1 MCRDGVLL
9 SLRIMPRDFLRICDY
24 NCTQPRL
31 GVFVVTKILRTLGRV
46 SSGRTGAASL
56 LAGALMVDVP
66 SGAHAVLPV
75 FGFFAGY
82 TAERSVLSGTG
93 WQAAREVPRGGWG
106 CPGRTAPVSM
116 RDTRSGPH
124 LLTEET
130 ELQSSGLADV
140 GPCRWPQLGDG
151 GGAVPSSADPLFTKS
166 PHLF

>member
-1 MCRDGVLL
+1 
-9 SLRIMPRDFLRICDY
+9 
-24 NCTQPRL
+24 
-31 GVFVVTKILRTLGRV
+31 
-46 SSGRTGAASL
+46 
-56 LAGALMVDVP
+56 MVDVP

-75 FGFFAGY
+75 FGFFTGY

-93 WQAAREVPRGGWG
+93 WQSVAAREVPRGGWR

-130 ELQSSGLADV
+130 ELQASGPADT
-140 GPCRWPQLGDG
+140 GPCRRLQLGDG
-151 GGAVPSSADPLFTKS
+151 GGTVPSSADPLFTKS